1 MDAESRTLDLLR
13 RSPGVREE
21 LLDKALRGDLPD
33 LERLGV
39 TAEEVVALAEGRR
52 PRGGPQPAGRRAV
65 VFGVEAIVRKFGR
78 PVLLVQNDTYVAP
91 DSATVAAEL
100 APHRTHI
107 DAAIRRVGR
116 LEFRNHAMPWG
127 GTGWLV
133 DRNIVVTNRH
143 VAELIAEGNGRGGFH
158 FRTSAAGVPYGAR
171 LDFGE
176 EYTPIGVPVA
186 RETPLKAIRY
196 LARTDQPDIALF
208 EIDVDGTLPAPVEF
222 LDAGATED
230 QPIGIVGYPAYD
242 SRNDPEDV
250 AHYFGDI
257 FGVKRLATGVVS
269 QRAGD
274 QPFFMHD
281 ATTLGGNSGSL
292 VLDLATG
299 RVLGLHFAGTYLV
312 GNYAVTA
319 AQVKRALAGL
329 KAMVTVPTAFV
340 SNSEAPDGV
349 HDAAFFAGRK
359 GYESTFLGSGTREVP
374 LLGLGSRAADAVEA
388 VEHDGRRSRFLNY
401 THFSVAF
408 SSTRRVPI
416 FTAVNIDG
424 STTKKIKRSNDKWF
438 ADLRLPVGLQL
449 TRADYGHPD
458 IDRGHMVRREDP
470 NWDTEEVARLAND
483 DTFHYT
489 NAAPQHARLNQ
500 GQTQWLGLE
509 DYVLS
514 SARTHGLSISVFTG
528 PVLRDTD
535 RSLDTGVQVP
545 DEFWKVV
552 VFLGENQEIRA
563 GGYVLSQGQFIED
576 ITESFVFGQYRTYQV
591 PITAIAQATGLDF
604 QHLVAA
610 DVVAT
615 APLPEVV
622 LGLPRVLAL
631 DRLED
636 MVL

>member
-1 MDAESRTLDLLR
+1 MDAAARTLDLLR

-21 LLDKALRGDLPD
+21 LLDKARRGELAD

-39 TAEEVVALAEGRR
+39 TADEVVALTEGRT
-52 PRGGPQPAGRRAV
+52 PRGAPRTPGRRAV
-65 VFGVEAIVRKFGR
+65 VYGVEAIVRKFGR
-78 PVLLVQNDTYVAP
+78 PVLLVQHDTYAAP
-91 DSATVAAEL
+91 ESETVAAEL
-100 APHRTHI
+100 APHRANI
-107 DAAIRRVGR
+107 EAAIKRVGR

-143 VAELIAEGNGRGGFH
+143 VAELIAESNGRGGFL
-158 FRTSAAGVPYGAR
+158 FRTSPAGVPYGAR

-176 EYTPIGVPVA
+176 EYTPIGVAAA

-208 EIDVDGTLPAPVEF
+208 EIDVDGSLPPPLEF
-222 LDAGATED
+222 ADAAAED

-257 FGVKRLATGVVS
+257 FGVKRFAPGVVS

-274 QPFFMHD
+274 QHFFMHD

-329 KAMVTVPTAFV
+329 KAIVAVPTSFA

-349 HDAAFFAGRK
+349 HDAAFFAGRQ
-359 GYESTFLGSGTREVP
+359 GYEPTFLGSGSREVP
-374 LLGLGSRAADAVEA
+374 LPGLGAREADAVEA

-408 SSTRRVPI
+408 SGTRRVPI

-424 STTKKIKRSNDKWF
+424 ARAKKIKRGNDKWF
-438 ADLRLPVGLQL
+438 ADLRLPPDLQL
-449 TRADYGHPD
+449 TSAHYGHPE

-470 NWDTEEVARLAND
+470 NWDTEEVAQIAND

-500 GQTQWLGLE
+500 GRTQWLGLE

-528 PVLRDTD
+528 PVFRDSD
-535 RSLDTGVQVP
+535 PSLETGVQVP

-552 VFLGENQEIRA
+552 VFLGEDQGLRA
-563 GGYVLSQGQFIED
+563 SGYVLSQGRFIED
-576 ITESFVFGQYRTYQV
+576 ITESFVFGEYRTYQV
-591 PITAIAQATGLDF
+591 PIAAIAQATGLDL
-604 QHLVAA
+604 QRLVDA
-610 DVVAT
+610 DVMTT
-615 APLPEVV
+615 APLPEAA
-622 LGLPRVLAL
+622 LGLPRILAL